1 MRIIRA
7 YFFHGLE
14 SELPSSKVDIME
26 QMGWEVGS
34 DLMKYKSGEPYKLA
48 LEKVKKFK
56 PDILVGSSLGGL
68 TARYLSSYLDIPVIL
83 LNPAFPFKDYNMDF
97 PDRYGEFI
105 PKAWVLLGAKDAT
118 VDFRQNKK
126 EMESYGACISVDDH
140 GHRTPKDIFKAFLES
155 ILNDIQVE
163 IDTR

>member
-1 MRIIRA
+1 MRNIRA

-34 DLMKYKSGEPYKLA
+34 HLMNYKSGEPYKLA

-68 TARYLSSYLDIPVIL
+68 AARYLSSCLDIPVIL
-83 LNPAFPFKDYNMDF
+83 LNPAFPFKDYNLDF
-97 PDRYGEFI
+97 PDRFGEFM
-105 PKAWVLLGAKDAT
+105 PKVWVLLGEKDRT
-118 VDFRQNKK
+118 VDFIQNKK
-126 EMESYGACISVDDH
+126 EMKGYGACISVNTH
-140 GHRTPKDIFKAFLES
+140 GHRTPKDIFKDFLES
-155 ILNDIQVE
+155 ILNDIQIE